1 MAKRIVKPKV
11 SVRKARESFKTDFT
25 SYDISDRFDLNAEG
39 IRTIPQLI
47 TAIEAGKA
55 SVEPIVHGY
64 SKKERRV
71 VQKRISQKSFVESF
85 KRKGNPFSKV
95 NLREGFDGFG
105 NDANIGAQIQ
115 DDFIPILG
123 GPFFKQLY
131 QTDYTKA
138 QSLAYYAAN
147 HDPIARAL
155 INLVIEFTLG
165 RGFEIQCENK
175 MAMAAWNAF
184 EKANKIQHMMH
195 QIAREIQYYG
205 ETMIYKLPQMQ
216 SQIRFN
222 TPLDQIPTGAIPR
235 VRVIDPSNIWEIVT
249 IPEDI
254 QSVLYYV
261 WLAPTQWQTYSG
273 LNGKNV
279 GSSKFIFQSIDAKE
293 MMHFKINSVS
303 NEKRGRSDLFP
314 ILGYLKRLR
323 DSINYAIL
331 SQMKQSA
338 WSIDTTIEGG
348 QADLDAYVAELDAI
362 GTIPNAGS
370 EFVHTSKVTRQML
383 EGKGT
388 HGSSDSFL
396 WNLSMCCA
404 GYGVPTNY
412 LGTHLTGGQT
422 RAGSVVATEPFV
434 KKIEMRQNVYR
445 EILKSLWDYCMEWAG
460 IRDQDC
466 KIILPE
472 IVVQDRSA
480 KLKDLA
486 VAVSQKWIARSTAAE
501 MAAKE
506 LGIDKFNFNEEEQ
519 KIEQDLPA
527 LDPKTISPLLNPE
540 ANPEEQP
547 AEPSGITS
555 GEKRDIGT
563 P

>member
-11 SVRKARESFKTDFT
+11 RVRKAPGSFKTDF
-25 SYDISDRFDLNAEG
+25 SAYNISDRFDENDTA
-39 IRTIPQLI
+39 IKTVPQLLS
-47 TAIEAGKA
+47 AIESGRA
-55 SVEPIVHGY
+55 SVTPIVHGY
-64 SKKERRV
+64 SKRERGV
-71 VQKRISQKSFVESF
+71 IQKKISQKSFVESF
-85 KRKGNPFSKV
+85 KRKSNPFSKV

-105 NDANIGAQIQ
+105 NGADIGAQIQ

-165 RGFEIQCENK
+165 RGFEIQCDNVI
-175 MAMAAWNAF
+175 AMGAWNAF
-184 EKANKIQHMMH
+184 EKANRIQHMMH

-205 ETMIYKLPQMQ
+205 ETMIYKLPHMQ

-222 TPLDQIPTGAIPR
+222 VPAGEIPTGAIPR

-261 WLAPTQWQTYSG
+261 WLAPTQWQTYSSLG
-273 LNGKNV
+273 GKNV
-279 GSSKFIFQSIDAKE
+279 GSSKFIFQTIDAKE

-323 DSINYAIL
+323 DSVNYAIL
-331 SQMKQSA
+331 SQQKQSA
-338 WSIDTTIEGG
+338 WSIDTTIEGS

-362 GTIPNAGS
+362 GSIPNSAS
-370 EFVHTSKVTRQML
+370 EFVHTDKVKREML

-445 EILKSLWDYCMEWAG
+445 EILKQLWDYCMEWAG
-460 IRDQDC
+460 IKGQEC

-472 IVVQDRSA
+472 MVVQDRSA

-486 VAVSQKWIARSTAAE
+486 VAVSQKWISRATAAE
-501 MAAKE
+501 IAAKE
-506 LGIDKFNFNEEEQ
+506 LGLDKFNFEDEDK
-519 KIEQDLPA
+519 KIEEDLPA
-527 LDPKTISPLLNPE
+527 LDPTTISPLLNPE
-540 ANPEEQP
+540 ANPEVPP
-547 AEPSGITS
+547 ADPSGITS
-555 GEKRDIGT
+555 GEKKDIGT

>member
-1 MAKRIVKPKV
+1 MAKRVVKPKV
-11 SVRKARESFKTDFT
+11 RVHKARQTFKVDFS
-25 SYDISDRFDLNAEG
+25 SYDITDKFDENATG
-39 IRTIPQLI
+39 IRTVPQLVS
-47 TAIEAGKA
+47 AVESGKA
-55 SVEPIVHGY
+55 SVEAIVHGY
-64 SKKERRV
+64 SKREAKVIKKKIGKGAFLEAFR
-71 VQKRISQKSFVESF
+71 
-85 KRKGNPFSKV
+85 RKGNPFSKV
-95 NLREGFDGFG
+95 NLREGFDGFNNSG
-105 NDANIGAQIQ
+105 AEIGAQIQ

-155 INLVIEFTLG
+155 INLLIEFTLG
-165 RGFEIQCENK
+165 RGFEIQCDDPL
-175 MAMAAWNAF
+175 AMAAWNAF
-184 EKANKIQHMMH
+184 EKANNIQKMMN

-205 ETMIYKLPQMQ
+205 ETMIYKLPKLQ
-216 SQIRFN
+216 SKIRFN
-222 TPLDQIPTGAIPR
+222 TPQDQIPTGVIPR

-254 QSVLYYV
+254 SSVLYYV

-273 LNGKNV
+273 LKGKNV
-279 GSSKFIFQSIDAKE
+279 GSSKFIFQTIDAKE
-293 MMHFKINSVS
+293 MMHFKINGVS

-323 DSINYAIL
+323 DSVNYAIL

-338 WSIDTTIEGG
+338 WSIDTSIQGSQE
-348 QADLDAYVAELDAI
+348 DLDAYVAELDKI
-362 GTIPNAGS
+362 GTVPNAGS
-370 EFVHTSKVTRQML
+370 EFVHTAAVVRTML

-412 LGTHLTGGQT
+412 LGTHLSGGQT

-434 KKIEMRQNVYR
+434 KRIETRQNVYR
-445 EILKSLWDYCMEWAG
+445 EILKELWDYCMDWAALKNVE
-460 IRDQDC
+460 C

-506 LGIDKFNFNEEEQ
+506 LGIDKFDFKEESKKMDAETP
-519 KIEQDLPA
+519 E
-527 LDPKTISPLLNPE
+527 LDPSIISPL
-540 ANPEEQP
+540 ANPEKEP
-547 AEPSGITS
+547 AANGVTSEEKKDVKEPY
-555 GEKRDIGT
+555 
-563 P
+563 